1 MRGREIIIVHERD
14 SANARAG
21 RGRERNGRRKGTR
34 TNDMERQTEKT
45 HQREREENLEE
56 KQTGEQA

>member
-1 MRGREIIIVHERD
+1 M
-14 SANARAG
+14 
-21 RGRERNGRRKGTR
+21 GRERNGRRKGTR
-34 TNDMERQTEKT
+34 TIDMERQTGKT